1 VASTQVGRS
10 DPRRELEALVHESNR
25 LRQRS
30 AELLA
35 DMDELRRRM
44 GQLYIDVAPLDR
56 RLSER
61 RKKARHSESKMRTS

>member
-1 VASTQVGRS
+1 VASTQVGQL
-10 DPRRELEALVHESNR
+10 DPRRELEALVKESNR

-61 RKKARHSESKMRTS
+61 RKRRRPSEPK

>member
-10 DPRRELEALVHESNR
+10 DPRRELEALVKESNR

-44 GQLYIDVAPLDR
+44 GQLYIDVAPLDC
-56 RLSER
+56 RLGER
-61 RKKARHSESKMRTS
+61 RTRRRSSEPK

>member
-1 VASTQVGRS
+1 VTSTQIGRS
-10 DPRRELEALVHESNR
+10 DPRRELAALMKESNR

-56 RLSER
+56 RPSER
-61 RKKARHSESKMRTS
+61 RNRPRSSEPK

>member
-1 VASTQVGRS
+1 VASTQIGRS
-10 DPRRELEALVHESNR
+10 NPRRALEALVQESNR

-56 RLSER
+56 RLGER
-61 RKKARHSESKMRTS
+61 RKRPRSSEPK

>member
-1 VASTQVGRS
+1 
-10 DPRRELEALVHESNR
+10 LVKESNR
-25 LRQRS
+25 LRRRS

-56 RLSER
+56 RLDER
-61 RKKARHSESKMRTS
+61 RKRPRSSEPK

>member
-1 VASTQVGRS
+1 MANPQIGQSN
-10 DPRRELEALVHESNR
+10 PRRELEALVRASER

-35 DMDELRRRM
+35 DMDALRRRM

-56 RLSER
+56 RRGTPRVRPRSE
-61 RKKARHSESKMRTS
+61 